1 MGREKK
7 TRKQLEWARAQQVRK
22 DGGNSRFGNGIMVM
36 PKWQPPSAVDWFG
49 PTHKGLDFHGDSK
62 SVVHMFGDYH
72 AGVQTSMMQLSCEF
86 ARAMPTLCLSSM
98 RMRVRD

>member
-7 TRKQLEWARAQQVRK
+7 TRKQQEWARAQQVRK

-72 AGVQTSMMQLSCEF
+72 TWRPDEHDAAFMRIRKSD
-86 ARAMPTLCLSSM
+86 AYTLP
-98 RMRVRD
+98 VEYEDA